1 MARDPVRV
9 LDDYYLAIT
18 LLVTVGYQLAFF
30 AVAFALKFDKLT
42 DFAGGTNFALLAALT
57 LALSRRP
64 DTRQLVASLLLA
76 AWALRLAGFLLFRVL
91 RTGSDARFDGKR
103 DRFLP
108 FLGFWVFQMLWVWAV
123 SLPVTVLNSPAVQAS
138 GYVQRGFGTP
148 CDVAGVVMFGVGFL
162 VESVSDLQ
170 RFLWREKHGGGGGAF
185 CSSGLFALSRH
196 PNYFGEILL
205 QFGIFTIAVS
215 PAACGYIGGQPFKAL
230 YATILGPCFLTCL
243 LMFVSGLPLSERSG
257 AKKRYE
263 KGGET
268 WANYQRY
275 LERTSVLI
283 PFPPQLYA
291 HLPTFIKRTVFLE
304 FPMYVFDPAK
314 HADAGQGQAAAEE
327 GNHQGGDRQSR
338 EGLVG
343 KQQQERR
350 S

>member
-1 MARDPVRV
+1 M
-9 LDDYYLAIT
+9 
-18 LLVTVGYQLAFF
+18 
-30 AVAFALKFDKLT
+30 
-42 DFAGGTNFALLAALT
+42 
-57 LALSRRP
+57 
-64 DTRQLVASLLLA
+64 
-76 AWALRLAGFLLFRVL
+76 
-91 RTGSDARFDGKR
+91 
-103 DRFLP
+103 
-108 FLGFWVFQMLWVWAV
+108 
-123 SLPVTVLNSPAVQAS
+123 
-138 GYVQRGFGTP
+138 
-148 CDVAGVVMFGVGFL
+148 
-162 VESVSDLQ
+162 
-170 RFLWREKHGGGGGAF
+170 
-185 CSSGLFALSRH
+185 
-196 PNYFGEILL
+196 
-205 QFGIFTIAVS
+205 
-215 PAACGYIGGQPFKAL
+215 GGQPFKAL

-283 PFPPQLYA
+283 PFPPQLYV

-343 KQQQERR
+343 KQQERR